1 MKFNK
6 IVTIATALC
15 LSGLAQA
22 SIIDKTLITPTLET
36 KKISTVNNTSAEFST
51 YKVEPLMATVPSAIA
66 SADSVVVSK
75 GTMSIVNIDAAS
87 VSDVVGK
94 GSIVRHTLT
103 NELTTLTGNVT
114 VLLNNG
120 VSADELATAAG
131 MEVVSV
137 FSRTNIAIL
146 KVSEGKDLVEAYKN
160 LQASG
165 LAAESKIEV
174 TSTIYSAQ

>member
-6 IVTIATALC
+6 IIALSTVVC
-15 LSGLAQA
+15 LSGFANA
-22 SIIDKTLITPTLET
+22 NIIDKGFELPSVEK
-36 KKISTVNNTSAEFST
+36 KKIAKIKYTTSELGA
-51 YKVEPLMATVPSAIA
+51 YKVEPLMATIPSSIA
-66 SADSVVVSK
+66 STDSVVVSK
-75 GTMSIVNIDAAS
+75 GAMSIVNIDAA
-87 VSDVVGK
+87 SDVVGK

-103 NELTTLTGNVT
+103 NELTTLTGNIT

-120 VSADELATAAG
+120 VSADALATEVG

-137 FSRTNIAIL
+137 FTKANIAIL
-146 KVSEGKDLVEAYKN
+146 KVSEGKDLVEAYN
-160 LQASG
+160 MLRASA